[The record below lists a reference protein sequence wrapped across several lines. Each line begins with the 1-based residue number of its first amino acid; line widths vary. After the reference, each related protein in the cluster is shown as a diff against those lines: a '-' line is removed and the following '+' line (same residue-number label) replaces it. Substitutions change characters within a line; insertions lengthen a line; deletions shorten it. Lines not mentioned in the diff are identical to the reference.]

1 MWFIGVEVEQETSAP
16 PPKKNPGSAPEP
28 DVKTCS
34 PWKEG
39 FISFPPTTFLGG
51 PGSEFLQIW
60 VCHCMAG
67 NSPASMYMSV
77 ISVVCRTSLIHKFG
91 LNQLFSLINRR
102 ENSVFLTYGEK
113 TGKYK

>member
-1 MWFIGVEVEQETSAP
+1 
-16 PPKKNPGSAPEP
+16 
-28 DVKTCS
+28 
-34 PWKEG
+34 
-39 FISFPPTTFLGG
+39 
-51 PGSEFLQIW
+51 
-60 VCHCMAG
+60 MAG